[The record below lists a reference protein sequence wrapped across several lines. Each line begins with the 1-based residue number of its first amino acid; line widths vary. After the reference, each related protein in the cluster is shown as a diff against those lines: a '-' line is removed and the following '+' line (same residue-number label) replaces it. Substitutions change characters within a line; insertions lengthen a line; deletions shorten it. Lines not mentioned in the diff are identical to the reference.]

1 MPSGW
6 VAIDALVQDI
16 GELCAD
22 VHLAERTL
30 PTDPR
35 TTAAR
40 HALDRATEAV
50 CTAIDAPSDSAL
62 GQATSAIA
70 DTRFLVAHLGLSQ
83 ERHKSLATAPRT
95 LRAGQRELPR
105 LAALRR
111 RRKRDRPKR

>member
-40 HALDRATEAV
+40 HALDRATDAV
-50 CTAIDAPSDSAL
+50 CTAIDEASDSAL
-62 GQATSAIA
+62 GQANSAIA
-70 DTRFLVAHLGLSQ
+70 ETRFIVGHLGLTL
-83 ERHKSLATAPRT
+83 ERRKSLAEAPRT
-95 LRAGQRELPR
+95 LRTAQRELPR

-111 RRKRDRPKR
+111 RKRSRPKR

>member
-30 PTDPR
+30 PTDAR

-40 HALDRATEAV
+40 HALDRATEAL
-50 CTAIDAPSDSAL
+50 CTAIDEPSDSAL

-70 DTRFLVAHLGLSQ
+70 DTRFLVSDLGLTQ

-111 RRKRDRPKR
+111 RKRSASKR

>member
-1 MPSGW
+1 VPSGW

-40 HALDRATEAV
+40 HALDRATDAV
-50 CTAIDAPSDSAL
+50 CTAIDEASDSAL
-62 GQATSAIA
+62 GRASSAIA
-70 DTRFLVAHLGLSQ
+70 ETRFIVGHLGLTL
-83 ERHKSLATAPRT
+83 ERHKSLANAPRT
-95 LRAGQRELPR
+95 LRNAQRELPR
-105 LAALRR
+105 LAALT
-111 RRKRDRPKR
+111 RRKRRRPKG

>member
-1 MPSGW
+1 MPFGW
-6 VAIDALVQDI
+6 VAIDALVEDI

-50 CTAIDAPSDSAL
+50 CTAIDEPSDSAL
-62 GQATSAIA
+62 GHATSAIA
-70 DTRFLVAHLGLSQ
+70 ETRFLVTHVIRTQ
-83 ERHKSLATAPRT
+83 ERHKR
-95 LRAGQRELPR
+95 RELPR
-105 LAALRR
+105 LAAQRGA
-111 RRKRDRPKR
+111 KRGPTR